1 MLLLPVWV
9 LNRINV
15 SFLSICGPYSYRLL
29 RKAGVTFVQEIRCL
43 ECACDGHT
51 NGVLRD
57 VYTLSQGVLY
67 FQNMV
72 RFHGTLLSVILVT
85 SFSKVCSI
93 APYSLTAS
101 LNNASNVSFC
111 VHLRWADTKLTLR
124 EPQPS
129 ASTEVHYS
137 GTKAG
142 QSLSLNIPEGLSYVF
157 RFCIYQRIH
166 YAQHCDPCSA
176 ATCFG
181 HCICPSSESSCES
194 ANKVGSQSSSIGRSI
209 TEYCSLMCI

>member
-1 MLLLPVWV
+1 ML
-9 LNRINV
+9 
-15 SFLSICGPYSYRLL
+15 
-29 RKAGVTFVQEIRCL
+29 EIRCL

-72 RFHGTLLSVILVT
+72 RCHGTLLSVILVT
-85 SFSKVCSI
+85 PFSKVCSI

-101 LNNASNVSFC
+101 LNNARNVSSC
-111 VHLRWADTKLTLR
+111 VLCPPTMSRYETVTLR

-166 YAQHCDPCSA
+166 YAQHCDLCSA

-181 HCICPSSESSCES
+181 HCICPSSESSC
-194 ANKVGSQSSSIGRSI
+194 K
-209 TEYCSLMCI
+209 